1 MKEVTKEIIFRIS
14 EPMMV
19 SEVHEIFNMKTDTNA
34 ILLNKEDLVF
44 TAFTAD
50 FNLIYEDEKNLQV
63 LNSDV
68 YIISY
73 RPLINI
79 DKDIPMYVREKSMK
93 PGQYEEKWRTL
104 NSEELEL
111 IKYFMDDIKEAQIV
125 SSKINQIT
133 NGYVILDYYSYY
145 KSLLRNEK
153 LNNLGL

>member
-19 SEVHEIFNMKTDTNA
+19 SEVNEIFNMKTDTNA

-50 FNLIYEDEKNLQV
+50 FNLISEDENNLQV
-63 LNSDV
+63 LNNDV
-68 YIISY
+68 FIISY
-73 RPLINI
+73 RPLRNI

-111 IKYFMDDIKEAQIV
+111 IKYFMEDIKEAT
-125 SSKINQIT
+125 SNREINQIT

-153 LNNLGL
+153 LNNLGVE

>member
-19 SEVHEIFNMKTDTNA
+19 SEVNEIFNMKTDTNA

-50 FNLIYEDEKNLQV
+50 FNLISEDENNLQV
-63 LNSDV
+63 LNNDV
-68 YIISY
+68 FIISY
-73 RPLINI
+73 RPLRNI

-111 IKYFMDDIKEAQIV
+111 IKYFMEDIKEAT
-125 SSKINQIT
+125 SNREINQIT

-153 LNNLGL
+153 LNNLGV

>member
-19 SEVHEIFNMKTDTNA
+19 SEVNEIFNMKTDTNA

-50 FNLIYEDEKNLQV
+50 FNLISEDENNLQV
-63 LNSDV
+63 LNNDV
-68 YIISY
+68 FIISY
-73 RPLINI
+73 RPLRNI

-93 PGQYEEKWRTL
+93 TGQYEEKWRTL

-111 IKYFMDDIKEAQIV
+111 IKYFMEDIKEAT
-125 SSKINQIT
+125 SNREINQIT

-153 LNNLGL
+153 LNNLGVE